1 VPALTVDHVTVRD
14 VLASCAT
21 RLRAGLLVAPDWQ
34 GMPGRLALSWRRDV
48 ARPLSSVEFVV
59 VDVETTGWLAEQ
71 AAITEI
77 GAVRVAG
84 GDLQAEFSSLVNPGQ
99 LIPPEITALTGISD
113 AMVTR
118 APPIAEVLPAFLAFA
133 AGSVLAAHNAPF
145 DIGFLTTACQRC
157 GLRWPRF
164 RVVDTVALARDVL
177 GEAEVADRK
186 LATLAGH
193 FGTRTHPEH
202 RALADARATAEI
214 LQRLLDRLAAEGVRT
229 LGQLAA

>member
-1 VPALTVDHVTVRD
+1 VTVRD

-21 RLRAGLLVAPDWQ
+21 RLW
-34 GMPGRLALSWRRDV
+34 PGRLAVPGWLAAPGRVALPWRHDA

-84 GDLQAEFSSLVNPGQ
+84 GELQAEFSSLVNPGQ
-99 LIPPEITALTGISD
+99 LIPPEITVLTGISD
-113 AMVTR
+113 AMVTG
-118 APPIAEVLPAFLAFA
+118 APPIAEVLPGFLAFA

-145 DIGFLTTACQRC
+145 DIGFLTTACARC

-164 RVVDTVALARDVL
+164 RVVDTVALAREVL
-177 GEAEVADRK
+177 GEAEVTDRK

-193 FGTRTHPEH
+193 FGTRAHPEH

-214 LQRLLDRLAAEGVRT
+214 LLRLLDRLAAEGVRT